1 MGNSKLGRFVLIG
14 ALLGVAAA
22 MIDRSTRT
30 TVVSTSKKTANELSY
45 YAKNPD
51 TLKQKLMEQKD
62 KFQAAYDQL
71 SGDVSYIKEQVEELK
86 SLTPQVKELV
96 TDTKETFTGS
106 KEEYEE
112 ILKDPSKSA
121 AKATT

>member
-1 MGNSKLGRFVLIG
+1 MIG
-14 ALLGVAAA
+14 ALLGLAAA
-22 MIDRSTRT
+22 MIDRSTRS

-51 TLKQKLMEQKD
+51 ELKDKLMEQKD
-62 KFQAAYDQL
+62 KFQAAYEQL
-71 SGDVSYIKEQVEELK
+71 SGDVNYIKEQVEELK

-96 TDTKETFTGS
+96 TDTKETFADS

-112 ILKDPSKSA
+112 ILKDSSSA
-121 AKATT
+121 TS